1 MLLHLVITIL
11 LNVTG
16 IIFIYSYHK
25 QWKDQMLHT
34 HILVMAVTGLS
45 SLIMGIISGLMLDQ
59 MALASVLAVLYGVL
73 FGILAGKPFH
83 VFVAMSGAAE
93 GVMGGIMGAMTG
105 VMIMAGP
112 STTILLFTLYS
123 IFACALGAAA
133 YFSKMEK
140 EKAADSKEQQEKP
153 I

>member
-11 LNVTG
+11 LNVIG
-16 IIFIYSYHK
+16 IIFIYSCHK
-25 QWKDQMLHT
+25 QWKDQMLHK
-34 HILVMAVTGLS
+34 HILIMAVTGLS

-59 MALASVLAVLYGVL
+59 MALASLLAVLYGVL
-73 FGILAGKPFH
+73 FGVLAGKPFH
-83 VFVAMSGAAE
+83 IFVAMSGAAE

-105 VMIMAGP
+105 VMMMAGP
-112 STTILLFTLYS
+112 STTMLLFTLYS
-123 IFACALGAAA
+123 IFAFALGTVA

-140 EKAADSKEQQEKP
+140 ESVSDSREQQENP